1 MRIAA
6 SPVLL
11 LAAALAA
18 GPGCS
23 GSEEPTAP
31 APPVTGG
38 IKLAR
43 GLGSFMYDGYAPL
56 AEKPI
61 RVWYYSPRAVSSDLP
76 IVFVFH
82 GNTRNADDYRDAWV
96 SHADEHLLL
105 VIAPEFDEGFFPG
118 SAGYAQGNVFDD
130 SNNAVDEELWTFS
143 YVEPLFDHVK
153 DLVASSA
160 EDYLVFGHS
169 AGSQFVHRF
178 LLYKPD
184 NRVARAVAA
193 NAGWYTM
200 PDLTQSFPYGLRS
213 SGLAEEHLDSFLS
226 QPLVVLLGERDTRT
240 DDPSLRQTRQARAQG
255 PHRYA
260 RGQHFFAA
268 AEAAASARGV
278 DLAWQLETV
287 PNVGHSHSRMA
298 RPAARILTSN

>member
-1 MRIAA
+1 MRITA
-6 SPVLL
+6 SPFLL
-11 LAAALAA
+11 IAAALAT

-23 GSEEPTAP
+23 GSDEPTAP
-31 APPVTGG
+31 APPATGG

-43 GLGSFMYDGYAPL
+43 GLGSFMYDGYTPL

-61 RVWYYSPRAVSSDLP
+61 RVWYYSPRAVSSNLP

-169 AGSQFVHRF
+169 AGSQFVHPVPAIQAGQPGSSRCSGKCRMV
-178 LLYKPD
+178 YD
-184 NRVARAVAA
+184 AGSDAVVSVRA
-193 NAGWYTM
+193 
-200 PDLTQSFPYGLRS
+200 
-213 SGLAEEHLDSFLS
+213 
-226 QPLVVLLGERDTRT
+226 
-240 DDPSLRQTRQARAQG
+240 AQFG
-255 PHRYA
+255 TGGR
-260 RGQHFFAA
+260 
-268 AEAAASARGV
+268 
-278 DLAWQLETV
+278 
-287 PNVGHSHSRMA
+287 
-298 RPAARILTSN
+298 RP